1 MGSHMAMHSND
12 QIVDNLILEKAGCT
26 EEMIELTRV
35 AAKHAHEKKSFIKA
49 INMLTNENRALHKKN
64 EKSRGYMAKYMKF
77 LDDDVKTDAVSP
89 SSSLGLQSTTPATP
103 PERVPGTHRPMERGS
118 NRLLNVDDIMLL
130 DLSQDLSRGSLRERS
145 RTPPRTHPPMRLSP

>member
-1 MGSHMAMHSND
+1 MAMHSND

-26 EEMIELTRV
+26 EEMIKLTR
-35 AAKHAHEKKSFIKA
+35 EKKSFIKA
-49 INMLTNENRALHKKN
+49 INMLTNENKALHKKN

-77 LDDDVKTDAVSP
+77 LDDDVKTDAVSAP
-89 SSSLGLQSTTPATP
+89 SSLGLQSTIPATP

-118 NRLLNVDDIMLL
+118 DRLLITDDIMQE
-130 DLSQDLSRGSLRERS
+130 LSQELSRGSPRERS